1 MKGLIGAIIL
11 VVVVFFAVP
20 MVASGTT
27 NTCQALEQHDVSKT
41 ATNVAGSNTGIIHNV
56 INTVGQAGATG
67 DTASATE
74 SQEHPNTPT
83 VVSCTA
89 SYWKSFF

>member
-1 MKGLIGAIIL
+1 MKAIIGAIVL

-20 MVASGTT
+20 MIAAGTT
-27 NTCQALEQHDVSKT
+27 NTCQALEQHDVSNT

-67 DTASATE
+67 QTASTTE
-74 SQEHPNTPT
+74 SQAHPDTPT
-83 VVSCTA
+83 PVACTFD
-89 SYWKSFF
+89 YWKSFF